1 MAIDQEALLEEGHRL
16 DELHRS
22 YDVEARLN
30 ESFIVLTVGASLIA
44 SLGLLANNAAVVIGA
59 MVVAPWILPLRVA
72 VFAVLVGQARLL
84 SRSLITL
91 AAGAGITL
99 ILSLGLGLIARSQGL
114 LLVEALPEQ
123 VNARLEANILD
134 LGIAL
139 AAGAVASYAKV
150 NPGAVSSMAG
160 TAIAVA
166 LVPPVCVMGLML
178 AASGM
183 DGARGA
189 ALLYAAN
196 LLGILIGGI
205 TVLAIREP
213 YFREKLRRRRR
224 SRLPVLLALGL
235 AVPVGQRLYGRY
247 EQHLFT
253 LRQEAA
259 KGQIESEIRYFLKNE
274 TLTFGANDAVELEKI
289 VFDWP
294 NFWEQNRAPT
304 FQVVVRSVDPQ
315 LPSFKQVQK
324 IQDTINSRVSGQY
337 PGLELQMQVQRINV
351 SVVTGNQVDE
361 DVDLEKILTKA
372 DTALAPVQV
381 LDDEPERLIIE
392 KIEDPITD
400 KLDIPIEEQAC
411 SEPDC

>member
-1 MAIDQEALLEEGHRL
+1 MAVDQEALLEEGHRL
-16 DELHRS
+16 DELYRS
-22 YDVEARLN
+22 YDGEARLN

-72 VFAVLVGQARLL
+72 VFAVLIGQARLL
-84 SRSLITL
+84 SRSMITL

-99 ILSLGLGLIARSQGL
+99 ILSMGLGLIAQSQGV

-123 VNARLEANILD
+123 VTTRLEANILD

-178 AASGM
+178 AASNM
-183 DGARGA
+183 DGAQGA

-205 TVLAIREP
+205 TVLAVREP
-213 YFREKLRRRRR
+213 YFREKLQRRRR

-235 AVPVGQRLYGRY
+235 AVLVGQKLYGRY
-247 EQHLFT
+247 DQYLFK
-253 LRQEAA
+253 LKREVAQ
-259 KGQIESEIRYFLKNE
+259 KQIESGIRYYLKNE
-274 TLTFGANDAVELEKI
+274 TLTFGANDAVELEKV

-294 NFWEQNRAPT
+294 NYWERNRAPS
-304 FQVVVRSVDPQ
+304 FLVVVRSLDPK
-315 LPSFKQVQK
+315 LPSFKQVQN
-324 IQDTINSRVSGQY
+324 IQDTINRRLSGEY

-351 SVVTGNQVDE
+351 SVVQGKEVEE
-361 DVDLEKILTKA
+361 DVDLDQILSETDRPLAAVPVVEEK
-372 DTALAPVQV
+372 P
-381 LDDEPERLIIE
+381 
-392 KIEDPITD
+392 
-400 KLDIPIEEQAC
+400 EEQPEESIKTEIC

>member
-1 MAIDQEALLEEGHRL
+1 MAVDQEALLEEGHRL
-16 DELHRS
+16 DELYRS
-22 YDVEARLN
+22 YDGEARLN

-72 VFAVLVGQARLL
+72 VFAVLIGQARLL
-84 SRSLITL
+84 SRSMITL

-99 ILSLGLGLIARSQGL
+99 ILSMGLGLIAQSQGL

-123 VNARLEANILD
+123 VTTRLEANILD

-178 AASGM
+178 AASNI
-183 DGARGA
+183 DGAQGA

-205 TVLAIREP
+205 TVLAVREP

-235 AVPVGQRLYGRY
+235 AVLVGQKLYGRY
-247 EQHLFT
+247 DQYRFKLKREVAQ
-253 LRQEAA
+253 
-259 KGQIESEIRYFLKNE
+259 KQIESGIRYYLKNE
-274 TLTFGANDAVELEKI
+274 TLTFGANDAVELEKV

-294 NFWEQNRAPT
+294 NYWERNRAPS
-304 FQVVVRSVDPQ
+304 FLVVVRSLDPM
-315 LPSFKQVQK
+315 LPSFKQVQN
-324 IQDTINSRVSGQY
+324 IQDTINRKLSGEY

-351 SVVTGNQVDE
+351 SVVEGNEVEE
-361 DVDLEKILTKA
+361 DIDLDQIFSEAVKPLV
-372 DTALAPVQV
+372 PVQV
-381 LDDEPERLIIE
+381 IEKKLEETTEDSIEMEICLEPE
-392 KIEDPITD
+392 
-400 KLDIPIEEQAC
+400 C
-411 SEPDC
+411 

>member
-1 MAIDQEALLEEGHRL
+1 MVVDQQALLEEEARL
-16 DELHRS
+16 EALHRS
-22 YDVEARLN
+22 YDGEARLN
-30 ESFIVLTVGASLIA
+30 ESFIVLTIGASLIA

-72 VFAVLVGQARLL
+72 VFAVLIGQAKLL
-84 SRSLITL
+84 SRSLVTL

-99 ILSLGLGLIARSQGL
+99 TLSLALGLIARSQGVL
-114 LLVEALPEQ
+114 VVEALPEQ
-123 VNARLEANILD
+123 VVTRLEPNTFD

-139 AAGAVASYAKV
+139 AAGAIATYAKI

-178 AASGM
+178 SGP
-183 DGARGA
+183 DISSAQGP

-205 TVLAIREP
+205 SVLAIREP
-213 YFREKLRRRRR
+213 YFRQKLRQRRR

-235 AVPVGQRLYGRY
+235 AVLVGQKLYGRY
-247 EQHLFT
+247 EQYRFKLK
-253 LRQEAA
+253 REVAQ
-259 KGQIESEIRYFLKNE
+259 KQIESGILYYLKNE

-294 NFWEQNRAPT
+294 DYWEQNRAPT
-304 FQVVVRSVDPQ
+304 FQVVVRSLDPK
-315 LPSFKQVQK
+315 LPSYKQVQN
-324 IQDTINSRVSGQY
+324 IQDTINRRLSGQFQ
-337 PGLELQMQVQRINV
+337 GLELQMQVQRINV
-351 SVVTGNQVDE
+351 SVVEGNEVDE
-361 DVDLEKILTKA
+361 DIDLDQIFNEA
-372 DTALAPVQV
+372 DRPLAAVPVV
-381 LDDEPERLIIE
+381 EGKP
-392 KIEDPITD
+392 
-400 KLDIPIEEQAC
+400 EEQAEESLKTENC